1 MTNRSDV
8 PPWLDRQAYPF
19 EQRWFVLGSGARV
32 HYVDEGRGPT
42 LLFVHGTPT
51 WSFEWREQIKALS
64 PRFRCLALDLV
75 GMGLSDRPDPF
86 AYTPEAHS
94 AAVSEFV
101 NGLDLRDVT
110 LIVHDF
116 GGPIGLPLALENSS
130 RVRRLVI
137 LNTFAWSLEN
147 DADVRRPA
155 FLLGGELGRWLY
167 KYANL
172 SLRMLMPSA
181 FADRSVLT
189 PDIHKQYLL
198 VFQEPEARGR
208 VLHAFARALL
218 GSSQYFR
225 EIEGR
230 LNALRRIPVLIV
242 WGTKDPAF
250 RETQLDRWIAALP
263 HAHVVRLP
271 VGHWPQEEAP
281 AAVNAALQ
289 SFLEEAPVSPAVD
302 AERAT
307 SPTTQHLSR
316 ETAV

>member
-1 MTNRSDV
+1 M
-8 PPWLDRQAYPF
+8 
-19 EQRWFVLGSGARV
+19 LGSGARV
-32 HYVDEGRGPT
+32 HYVDEGSGPT

-51 WSFEWREQIKALS
+51 WSFEWREQIKALA
-64 PRFRCLALDLV
+64 PRFRCVALDLV
-75 GMGLSDRPDPF
+75 GMGLSDRPENF
-86 AYTPEAHS
+86 AYTPEAH
-94 AAVSEFV
+94 AAALSEFV

-116 GGPIGLPLALENSS
+116 GGPIALPLALENPS

-147 DADVRRPA
+147 DTDVRRPA

-198 VFQEPEARGR
+198 VFQEPEARGK
-208 VLHAFARALL
+208 VLHAFVRALL
-218 GSSQYFR
+218 GSSQFYR
-225 EIEGR
+225 EIEAR
-230 LNALRRIPVLIV
+230 LDTLRRIPVLIV

-250 RETQLDRWIAALP
+250 RETQLDRWILALP
-263 HAHVVRLP
+263 HARVVRLP

-281 AAVNAALQ
+281 AVVSDALS
-289 SFLEEAPVSPAVD
+289 SFLEEAPVSPPAD
-302 AERAT
+302 TGRAA
-307 SPTTQHLSR
+307 SPTMQHLSR
-316 ETAV
+316 ETAI

>member
-1 MTNRSDV
+1 M
-8 PPWLDRQAYPF
+8 
-19 EQRWFVLGSGARV
+19 LGSGARV
-32 HYVDEGRGPT
+32 HYVDEGSGPT

-51 WSFEWREQIKALS
+51 WSFEWREQIKALA
-64 PRFRCLALDLV
+64 PHFRCVALDLV
-75 GMGLSDRPDPF
+75 GMGLSDRPETF
-86 AYTPEAHS
+86 AYTPEAH
-94 AAVSEFV
+94 AAALSEFV
-101 NGLDLRDVT
+101 NGLDLRDIT
-110 LIVHDF
+110 LVVHDF
-116 GGPIGLPLALENSS
+116 GGPIGLPLALETPS

-147 DADVRRPA
+147 DTDVRRPA

-172 SLRMLMPSA
+172 SLRMIMRSA

-198 VFQEPEARGR
+198 AFQNPDARGK

-218 GSSQYFR
+218 GSSAFYR
-225 EIEGR
+225 EIEAR
-230 LNALRRIPVLIV
+230 LDTLRRIPVLIV

-250 RETQLDRWIAALP
+250 RETQLDRWVIALP

-281 AAVNAALQ
+281 GAVNAALQ
-289 SFLEEAPVSPAVD
+289 SFLEEAPVSPPVEA
-302 AERAT
+302 ARAT
-307 SPTTQHLSR
+307 SPTTPHLSR
-316 ETAV
+316 EPAS

>member
-1 MTNRSDV
+1 
-8 PPWLDRQAYPF
+8 
-19 EQRWFVLGSGARV
+19 
-32 HYVDEGRGPT
+32 
-42 LLFVHGTPT
+42 
-51 WSFEWREQIKALS
+51 
-64 PRFRCLALDLV
+64 
-75 GMGLSDRPDPF
+75 MGLSDRPDTF

-94 AAVSEFV
+94 AALSEFV

-110 LIVHDF
+110 PIVHDF
-116 GGPIGLPLALENSS
+116 GGPIALPLALENPS

-147 DADVRRPA
+147 DPDVRRPA

-189 PDIHKQYLL
+189 PDVHKQYLL
-198 VFQEPEARGR
+198 VFQELEARGK

-218 GSSQYFR
+218 GSSAFYR
-225 EIEGR
+225 EIEAR
-230 LNALRRIPVLIV
+230 LDTLRRIPVLII

-281 AAVNAALQ
+281 TAVNDALHA
-289 SFLEEAPVSPAVD
+289 FLEDVPVSPA
-302 AERAT
+302 AGGGRAA
-307 SPTTQHLSR
+307 SPTSQHLSR
-316 ETAV
+316 ETAR